1 MMMHESIER
10 PPAEI
15 VQGFRNLLS
24 YDSITCAISDCMG
37 RFNAMTSDM
46 RPLFEGIRLV
56 GTAVTVKTLAAD
68 LAAAFKAIDV
78 SQPGD
83 IVVIDSHGSVD
94 TASWGENMTM
104 SALNRGVVAAV
115 IDGACRDVEEIRRM
129 RFPVICK
136 GVVPNVGAI
145 AGYGHVNVAI
155 QCAGVSVLPGDII
168 VIDGNGVVVV
178 PMEEAAAILP
188 RAQRLLEAERL
199 LQEKIKLARPSASLL
214 TLTRSFGRRSH
225 IKIRRSN
232 TGDIAGRSSCLAGLT
247 VGDKVG

>member
-1 MMMHESIER
+1 
-10 PPAEI
+10 
-15 VQGFRNLLS
+15 
-24 YDSITCAISDCMG
+24 
-37 RFNAMTSDM
+37 MTSDM

-78 SQPGD
+78 CEPGD

-94 TASWGENMTM
+94 TAFWGENMTM

-115 IDGACRDVEEIRRM
+115 IMVRVGTSRKSGRS

-168 VIDGNGVVVV
+168 VVDGNGVVVV
-178 PMEEAAAILP
+178 PMEEAVVDSAEGAAAYW
-188 RAQRLLEAERL
+188 RRSVSCRR
-199 LQEKIKLARPSASLL
+199 KSKLARPSASLL
-214 TLTRSFGRRSH
+214 TSTRFFRTAFSYQNKALEHG
-225 IKIRRSN
+225 
-232 TGDIAGRSSCLAGLT
+232 
-247 VGDKVG
+247 